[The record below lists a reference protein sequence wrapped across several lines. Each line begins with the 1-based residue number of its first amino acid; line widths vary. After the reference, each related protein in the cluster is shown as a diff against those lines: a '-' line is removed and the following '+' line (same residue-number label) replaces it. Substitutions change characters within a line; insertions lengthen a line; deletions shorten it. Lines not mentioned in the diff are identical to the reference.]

1 MKKIGLLIERHWH
14 YGRRLCEG
22 IAACSRRS
30 GDLSLEFIEWDEF
43 NRASALRKFDGFIA
57 RIWNPEMAARLKESG
72 RPVIDVYS
80 GESDEDFVLADQ
92 NAELIGQ
99 LAAQHFIDHHFTR
112 FAFCGYAFQ
121 RYSTLRREAFA
132 RTLALDAL
140 PCEVFEDKSFS
151 AEMFGRKI
159 IGKGAYD
166 AGIRSKHLERWLR
179 RLEKP
184 VAVFCAHDLVALN
197 LVKICR
203 ELGISVPGEIAILG
217 VDNDPLLCDFSNPTI
232 SSIDP
237 NPFEIGFEA
246 AEILSR
252 WIDRPSRKP
261 KDVRPAPVGL
271 TERNSTQIFPFPET
285 WLSDALV
292 HIRRNVS
299 RNLNASEV
307 ISMLK
312 LSHTTVE
319 KTFRKR
325 LGTSIRQEIANIR
338 IEEAKRLLKKTSV
351 SLAEVASLSGFSSKS
366 YFTAAF
372 NQATGTTP
380 LKWRMEKQSS

>member
-252 WIDRPSRKP
+252 WIDRPARKP

-338 IEEAKRLLKKTSV
+338 IEEAKRLLEKTSV

>member
-1 MKKIGLLIERHWH
+1 MAFNLI
-14 YGRRLCEG
+14 
-22 IAACSRRS
+22 
-30 GDLSLEFIEWDEF
+30 
-43 NRASALRKFDGFIA
+43 
-57 RIWNPEMAARLKESG
+57 
-72 RPVIDVYS
+72 
-80 GESDEDFVLADQ
+80 
-92 NAELIGQ
+92 
-99 LAAQHFIDHHFTR
+99 
-112 FAFCGYAFQ
+112 
-121 RYSTLRREAFA
+121 
-132 RTLALDAL
+132 
-140 PCEVFEDKSFS
+140 
-151 AEMFGRKI
+151 
-159 IGKGAYD
+159 
-166 AGIRSKHLERWLR
+166 
-179 RLEKP
+179 
-184 VAVFCAHDLVALN
+184 
-197 LVKICR
+197 KICK
-203 ELGISVPGEIAILG
+203 ELGFSVPGEIAILG

-237 NPFEIGFEA
+237 NPFEIGYEA
-246 AEILSR
+246 AKTLSM
-252 WIDRPSRKP
+252 WIDRTSHKP
-261 KDVRPAPVGL
+261 KDVKPAPIGL
-271 TERNSTQIFPFPET
+271 TERNSTQVFPFPEP

-292 HIRRNVS
+292 YIRRNVS

-338 IEEAKRLLKKTSV
+338 IEEAKRLLEKTSV